1 VSEEDK
7 RRFDAVFSLF
17 DLAWRQFNLRRDFE
31 FKVTLTL
38 WTALAIGIAGV
49 LNVSHLAAISI
60 PLREMLP
67 VAMILFALHA
77 LWCWGIGQAQN
88 GDRRI
93 AIGYERTLHE
103 LSQTSFD
110 DVTKKQL
117 LSLQRRMGLLKNWTY
132 IFQLGVTGMLLA
144 ILVISS
150 FRE

>member
-1 VSEEDK
+1 MTEEDK

-17 DLAWRQFNLRRDFE
+17 DVAWRQFNLRRDFE

-49 LNVSHLAAISI
+49 WNVSHLAAISI
-60 PLREMLP
+60 PPKEMLP
-67 VAMILFALHA
+67 IAIILFALHA

-103 LSQTSFD
+103 LSRTSFD
-110 DVTKKQL
+110 EATKKQL
-117 LSLQRRMGLLKNWTY
+117 KSLQRRMGLLKNWTY
-132 IFQLGVTGMLLA
+132 IFQLGVTGLLLS
-144 ILVISS
+144 ILVIASY
-150 FRE
+150 R